1 MSIPLFLLGA
11 GFNKDAKK
19 EAGEIEGVDCGYP
32 LLQELYKTCFPD
44 NEIKSS
50 ISIEE
55 LFANEIKR
63 RNYKPLKILY
73 DTIMKA
79 DYYIAN
85 KLLLDKQCS
94 KNCYSKFFND
104 FQQSSF
110 LTFNYD
116 SLPETFLLRLGSWFP
131 HDGYGV
137 PVEIGFN
144 WSIGIDENK
153 IKEHLAKNSKS
164 FVLHLHGSLCIYI
177 KDFEI
182 ENNLIKIKDNPI
194 FKFNPNS
201 IGNNYHPYE
210 GAQLDP
216 SYSPNI
222 EERVIAPIPDKS
234 NDLKNDFI
242 KQMYAK
248 ARELLTNTNKIVVI
262 GYNFSINDKSSYYP
276 LLEHVSKKRNGK
288 ILIVSPSASEI
299 KNRLKNEYLSIEWLS
314 VDATFKEWVD
324 SDYDGIEN

>member
-32 LLQELYKTCFPD
+32 LVQELYNTCFPD
-44 NEIKSS
+44 NEINSS

-94 KNCYSKFFND
+94 KNCYSSFFKD

-153 IKEHLAKNSKS
+153 IKEYLAKNSLN
-164 FVLHLHGSLCIYI
+164 FVLHLHGSLCVYI

-182 ENNLIKIKDNPI
+182 ENNLIKIKDNPV
-194 FKFNPNS
+194 FKFDPNS
-201 IGNNYHPYE
+201 IGNNFHPYE
-210 GAQLDP
+210 RAQLDS

-234 NDLKNDFI
+234 SDLKNDFI
-242 KQMYAK
+242 KQMYSK
-248 ARELLTNTNKIVVI
+248 AIALLNNTNKIVVI
-262 GYNFSINDKSSYYP
+262 GYNFSTHDKKSYHP
-276 LLEHVSKKRNGK
+276 LLEHISKDWSGK
-288 ILIVSPSASEI
+288 ILIVSPSAKEI
-299 KNRLKNEYLSIEWLS
+299 EDRLKRDYSLIQFYSL
-314 VDATFKEWVD
+314 DATFKEWVD
-324 SDYDGIEN
+324 SKYEGLEN